1 MNIVRKRLLGF
12 AMITVVISIVSF
24 LFLSISNEIE
34 YNSLIINRNDYYFNE
49 VCNQKNSPN
58 LFFYFNKMNE

>member
-1 MNIVRKRLLGF
+1 
-12 AMITVVISIVSF
+12 MITVVISIVSF

-49 VCNQKNSPN
+49 VTMALKYNETPGTITQKPGVPWGKVVWN
-58 LFFYFNKMNE
+58 

>member
-24 LFLSISNEIE
+24 LFLSISNELE

-49 VCNQKNSPN
+49 LRNQKNSPN